1 MKKMYLKLGL
11 VLLISGMVSNSYG
24 KKAKKDNKS
33 KISEMKELKKADG
46 VKLTEVTYQLKVD
59 ATLEYVWAVIAQ
71 YGNIASFHS
80 GVAESGKVGKSS
92 NEVSM
97 GCERSCTIYDGK
109 RKIDIKERVT
119 EIEKGKYYRYE
130 VYEWVNFPL
139 KKMFNGFG
147 VKKDAEGNT
156 ILYQVQNYRLK
167 PGFLTGM
174 MKGKLK
180 KGARETL
187 IMYKHYIETGEK
199 KADKEKILKMEKY
212 KNV

>member
-1 MKKMYLKLGL
+1 
-11 VLLISGMVSNSYG
+11 
-24 KKAKKDNKS
+24 
-33 KISEMKELKKADG
+33 MKELKEVDG
-46 VKLTEVTYQLKVD
+46 IKLTEINYQVKVD
-59 ATLEYVWAVIAQ
+59 ETPEQVWAVLAQ
-71 YGNIASFHS
+71 YGNVASFHT
-80 GVAESGKVGKSS
+80 GIAESSQIEGSN

-97 GCERSCTIYDGK
+97 GSERSCTIYDGK

-119 EIEKGKYYRYE
+119 EIEHGKYYRYE
-130 VYEWVNFPL
+130 VYDWVNFPL

-147 VKKDAEGNT
+147 VKQDENGNT

-167 PGFLTGM
+167 PGFLTGI

-187 IMYKHYIETGEK
+187 IFYKHFMETGEK
-199 KADKEKILKMEKY
+199 NVDKEKILKMEKY